1 MEQEVLKDLLTEE
14 TYAKVNEELQG
25 KDVKL
30 ADLSKGEY
38 VSKKKYDDAV
48 ADTGTYKARLE
59 AAESNYNALKNKT
72 DAEKTSYEADLVDV
86 LMQSELVR
94 AKARDVDVVLPL
106 IDREKVTRNGR
117 ALEGLSEQ
125 LETLKKDKAY
135 LFATEEPGTPKGKSG
150 LDHGAGNDDADDAK
164 IRKIMGLPAKK
175 G

>member
-1 MEQEVLKDLLTEE
+1 MEHEVLKDLLTEE

-48 ADTGTYKARLE
+48 ADTGTYKAKAE
-59 AAESNYNALKNKT
+59 AAESNYNALKSTT
-72 DAEKTSYEADLVDV
+72 DAEKSTYEADLVDV
-86 LMQSELVR
+86 LMQAELVK
-94 AKARDVDVVLPL
+94 AKARDVDVILPL
-106 IDREKVTRNGR
+106 IDREKVTRNGK

-135 LFATEEPGTPKGKSG
+135 LFETEEPAAKKGKSG
-150 LDHGAGNDDADDAK
+150 LDHGAGSEDADDAK
-164 IRKIMGLPAKK
+164 IRKIMGLPQK
-175 G
+175 